1 MMKKVEDDTAKFA
14 FNTAVSGFMIGVNE
28 LTDLK
33 CHSLEL
39 LEKLLVVLS
48 PYAPHIAEELWSR
61 IGKDGSVLDAAY
73 PVLQEKYLVET
84 TCEYPVAI
92 NGKTR
97 TTMELDVNIG
107 QAEAERLVMAD
118 PVVVKWLEGKSPK
131 KIIYVKGK
139 MINVVV

>member
-1 MMKKVEDDTAKFA
+1 
-14 FNTAVSGFMIGVNE
+14 MIGINE

-48 PYAPHIAEELWSR
+48 PYAPHITEELWSK
-61 IGKDGSVLDAAY
+61 IGKEGSILDAAY
-73 PVLQEKYLVET
+73 PELEQKYLVET
-84 TCEYPVAI
+84 MMEYPIAI

-97 TTMELDVNIG
+97 TTMQLDLTLS
-107 QAEAERLVMAD
+107 QADVEKLVIAD
-118 PVVVKWLEGKSPK
+118 PVVTKWLEGKPPK

-139 MINVVV
+139 MINVVI

>member
-1 MMKKVEDDTAKFA
+1 
-14 FNTAVSGFMIGVNE
+14 
-28 LTDLK
+28 
-33 CHSLEL
+33 
-39 LEKLLVVLS
+39 
-48 PYAPHIAEELWSR
+48 
-61 IGKDGSVLDAAY
+61 VLDAAY
-73 PVLQEKYLVET
+73 PVLEEKYLVET